1 VLETRLDERDAAVLS
16 IQDTHRLEI
25 AALKKSLRTLRNIAS
40 DDIEE
45 HNPLGINSTGG
56 GKGKGTGM
64 GVGRGA
70 GQGILA
76 GQRKTRGLLTFGDK
90 LLSVSQKVNT
100 LCVLAEGAV
109 AKAATAEEEAM
120 ELKGASQDLSA
131 EKDLL
136 LQRCADLE
144 AVNIGKSKQQAVAS
158 RLVALSE
165 EVRTHKLAALQQRRE
180 IQVLRQEK
188 KHLQNVLSTME
199 ADVEDLEEG
208 KVRAETKNLL
218 MDISTSSSAEE
229 GHGQEHG
236 HAQGSRAGR
245 GISLLGDTMDAYKKL
260 RGGLMSLSG
269 AEDDEGYEERK
280 ANSYFAPARFT
291 SAVVAV
297 TKMDNEPEQKEDV
310 SALALSEIP
319 PDLLIRKIQ
328 DMNDALSLSRREAGE
343 ARLRGD
349 RLQSSLNEC
358 ETALKEMERHVTHYE
373 GVMVREGLPDIKG
386 FEGPG
391 TDITRHRGKQNL
403 SAIDQEHLQEAA
415 TATMASMK
423 QLLEEKNKVIEKY
436 REKLEDAKTNKKPK
450 TAADRK
456 ADALLERLTQE
467 SDTGG
472 RSRMSAQG
480 PGRGQMGDEEMMSAQ
495 NRLLGQIEEA
505 DHILMDKDR
514 TISQLEQRLSSQEN
528 QRERAEI
535 RCGTALKEME
545 AMKGDMILLAQQ
557 LLTSESKY
565 TAHVQRQANDRL
577 MNIAGVNLPSSQKD
591 ASEMQ
596 YGDDISSRPL
606 AVGQDSKVSE
616 LQKII
621 SAKNEKISGYRDIIV
636 RLKEEFIKLEEE
648 KAVAA
653 VISKDKVAKYKSGGK
668 ESDGPESRGREEGTI
683 GESAMRELRAQV
695 VALRDGLRLA
705 KEDLERART
714 TREKLTSAR
723 QAAQEEVNS
732 LSKYDFASLS

>member
-1 VLETRLDERDAAVLS
+1 V
-16 IQDTHRLEI
+16 
-25 AALKKSLRTLRNIAS
+25 
-40 DDIEE
+40 
-45 HNPLGINSTGG
+45 
-56 GKGKGTGM
+56 KGTGM
-64 GVGRGA
+64 GVGRGV

-109 AKAATAEEEAM
+109 AKAATAEEEAL

-144 AVNIGKSKQQAVAS
+144 VVNIGKSKQQAVAS

-229 GHGQEHG
+229 GHGQG
-236 HAQGSRAGR
+236 QGQGQGQGAGR

-269 AEDDEGYEERK
+269 AEDDQGYEERK
-280 ANSYFAPARFT
+280 ANSTYAPARFT
-291 SAVVAV
+291 SAVVAA
-297 TKMDNEPEQKEDV
+297 TKMDDEPEQKEDV

-328 DMNDALSLSRREAGE
+328 DMSDALSLSRREAGE

-373 GVMVREGLPDIKG
+373 GVMAREGLPDIKG
-386 FEGPG
+386 FDGPG

-480 PGRGQMGDEEMMSAQ
+480 PGRGQMGDEEMISAQ

-577 MNIAGVNLPSSQKD
+577 MNIAGVNLPSQKD
-591 ASEMQ
+591 ASEIQ
-596 YGDDISSRPL
+596 YGDDLSSRPL
-606 AVGQDSKVSE
+606 AVGQDTKVSE

-621 SAKNEKISGYRDIIV
+621 TAKNEKISGYRDIIV

-653 VISKDKVAKYKSGGK
+653 VISRDKVAKGKSGGK
-668 ESDGPESRGREEGTI
+668 ESDGPGSRGREEGTI

-723 QAAQEEVNS
+723 QAAQEEVKS
-732 LSKYDFASLS
+732 LSKFDFTSLF

>member
-1 VLETRLDERDAAVLS
+1 
-16 IQDTHRLEI
+16 
-25 AALKKSLRTLRNIAS
+25 
-40 DDIEE
+40 
-45 HNPLGINSTGG
+45 
-56 GKGKGTGM
+56 M
-64 GVGRGA
+64 GVGRGV

-109 AKAATAEEEAM
+109 AKAATAEEEAL

-229 GHGQEHG
+229 GHGQG
-236 HAQGSRAGR
+236 QGQGPGAGR

-269 AEDDEGYEERK
+269 AEDDQGYEERK
-280 ANSYFAPARFT
+280 ASSSYAPARFT
-291 SAVVAV
+291 SAVVAA
-297 TKMDNEPEQKEDV
+297 TKMDDEPEKKEDV
-310 SALALSEIP
+310 SALALAEIP

-373 GVMVREGLPDIKG
+373 GVMAREGLPDIKG

-391 TDITRHRGKQNL
+391 TDITRHRGKQSL

-472 RSRMSAQG
+472 RSRMGAQG
-480 PGRGQMGDEEMMSAQ
+480 PGRGQMGDEEMISAQ
-495 NRLLGQIEEA
+495 NRLLEQIEEA

-577 MNIAGVNLPSSQKD
+577 MNIAGVNLPSQKD
-591 ASEMQ
+591 ASELQ
-596 YGDDISSRPL
+596 YGDDLSSRPL
-606 AVGQDSKVSE
+606 AVGQDTKVSE

-621 SAKNEKISGYRDIIV
+621 TAKNEKISGYRDIIV

-653 VISKDKVAKYKSGGK
+653 VINKDKVAKGKSGGK
-668 ESDGPESRGREEGTI
+668 ESDGPGFRGREEGTI

-723 QAAQEEVNS
+723 QAAQEEVKS
-732 LSKYDFASLS
+732 LPKFDFTSLF

>member
-1 VLETRLDERDAAVLS
+1 
-16 IQDTHRLEI
+16 
-25 AALKKSLRTLRNIAS
+25 
-40 DDIEE
+40 
-45 HNPLGINSTGG
+45 
-56 GKGKGTGM
+56 M
-64 GVGRGA
+64 
-70 GQGILA
+70 
-76 GQRKTRGLLTFGDK
+76 
-90 LLSVSQKVNT
+90 SQKVNT

-109 AKAATAEEEAM
+109 AKAATAEEEAL

-229 GHGQEHG
+229 GHGHG
-236 HAQGSRAGR
+236 QGQGHGQGPGAGR

-269 AEDDEGYEERK
+269 AEDDKGYEERK
-280 ANSYFAPARFT
+280 VNSSYAPTRFT
-291 SAVVAV
+291 SAVVAA
-297 TKMDNEPEQKEDV
+297 TKIDDEPERKEDV
-310 SALALSEIP
+310 SALALSDIP

-373 GVMVREGLPDIKG
+373 GVMAREGLPDIKG

-436 REKLEDAKTNKKPK
+436 REKLEDAKTNQKPK

-467 SDTGG
+467 SDTCG
-472 RSRMSAQG
+472 RSRMGAQG
-480 PGRGQMGDEEMMSAQ
+480 PGRGQMGDEEMISAQ

-596 YGDDISSRPL
+596 YGEDHSSRPV
-606 AVGQDSKVSE
+606 AVGQDTKVSKLE
-616 LQKII
+616 KII
-621 SAKNEKISGYRDIIV
+621 TAKNEKISGYRDIIV

-653 VISKDKVAKYKSGGK
+653 VISKDKVAKGKSGGK
-668 ESDGPESRGREEGTI
+668 ESDGPGSRGREEGTI

-723 QAAQEEVNS
+723 QAAQEEVSS
-732 LSKYDFASLS
+732 LSKYDFTSLSLFDVVIEFFSLLSNLILFSALFCTFPFLLSILLTSHHLSFFDNSLIGWRAR

>member
-1 VLETRLDERDAAVLS
+1 MGS
-16 IQDTHRLEI
+16 N
-25 AALKKSLRTLRNIAS
+25 NI
-40 DDIEE
+40 
-45 HNPLGINSTGG
+45 GG
-56 GKGKGTGM
+56 GKGKGTGT
-64 GVGRGA
+64 GVGRGV
-70 GQGILA
+70 GKGILA

-109 AKAATAEEEAM
+109 AKAATAEEESM

-188 KHLQNVLSTME
+188 KHLQSVLSTME

-229 GHGQEHG
+229 GQGQGHG
-236 HAQGSRAGR
+236 HGEGSGAGR
-245 GISLLGDTMDAYKKL
+245 GMSLLGDTMDAYKKL

-269 AEDDEGYEERK
+269 AEDDQGYEERK
-280 ANSYFAPARFT
+280 ANSSYAPARFT
-291 SAVVAV
+291 SAVVAA
-297 TKMDNEPEQKEDV
+297 TKIDDEPEQKKDV
-310 SALALSEIP
+310 SALDLSEIP

-328 DMNDALSLSRREAGE
+328 DMNDALALSRREAGE

-373 GVMVREGLPDIKG
+373 GVMAREGLPDIKG
-386 FEGPG
+386 SDGPG

-480 PGRGQMGDEEMMSAQ
+480 SGRGQMGDEEMISAQ

-545 AMKGDMILLAQQ
+545 TMKGDMILLAQQ

-577 MNIAGVNLPSSQKD
+577 MNIGGANLPSSQKD
-591 ASEMQ
+591 ATEMQ
-596 YGDDISSRPL
+596 YEDDLSSRPL
-606 AVGQDSKVSE
+606 AVGKDTKVSE

-621 SAKNEKISGYRDIIV
+621 AAKNEKISGYRDIIV

-653 VISKDKVAKYKSGGK
+653 VISKDKVAKGKSRGK
-668 ESDGPESRGREEGTI
+668 ESDGPGSRGREEGTI

-732 LSKYDFASLS
+732 LSKHDFSPLF

>member
-1 VLETRLDERDAAVLS
+1 
-16 IQDTHRLEI
+16 
-25 AALKKSLRTLRNIAS
+25 
-40 DDIEE
+40 
-45 HNPLGINSTGG
+45 
-56 GKGKGTGM
+56 M
-64 GVGRGA
+64 GVGRGV

-109 AKAATAEEEAM
+109 AKAATAEEEAL

-229 GHGQEHG
+229 GHGQG
-236 HAQGSRAGR
+236 QGQGQGQGAGR

-269 AEDDEGYEERK
+269 AEDDQGYEERK
-280 ANSYFAPARFT
+280 ANSTYAPARFT
-291 SAVVAV
+291 SAVVAA
-297 TKMDNEPEQKEDV
+297 TKMDDEPEQKEDV

-328 DMNDALSLSRREAGE
+328 DMSDALSLSRREAGE

-373 GVMVREGLPDIKG
+373 GVMAREGLPDIKG
-386 FEGPG
+386 FDGPG

-480 PGRGQMGDEEMMSAQ
+480 PGRGQMGDEEMISAQ

-577 MNIAGVNLPSSQKD
+577 MNIAGVNLPSQKD
-591 ASEMQ
+591 ASEIQ
-596 YGDDISSRPL
+596 YGDDLSSRPL
-606 AVGQDSKVSE
+606 AVGQDTKVSE

-621 SAKNEKISGYRDIIV
+621 TAKNEKISGYRDIIV

-653 VISKDKVAKYKSGGK
+653 VISRDKVAKGKSGGK
-668 ESDGPESRGREEGTI
+668 ESDGPGSRGREEGTI

-723 QAAQEEVNS
+723 QAAQEEVKS
-732 LSKYDFASLS
+732 LSKFDFTSLF